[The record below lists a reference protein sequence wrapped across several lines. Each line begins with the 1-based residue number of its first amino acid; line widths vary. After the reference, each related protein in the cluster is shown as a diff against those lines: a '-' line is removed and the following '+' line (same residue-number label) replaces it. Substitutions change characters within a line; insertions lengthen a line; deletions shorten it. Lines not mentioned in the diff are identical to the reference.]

1 MMELKDKLTVNARL
15 RVKQVR
21 PEISGVSFR
30 RD

>member
-21 PEISGVSFR
+21 PEGSGASFR
-30 RD
+30 QD